1 MTELALASDGRV
13 IGARAQRTRRRLLD
27 ATAKLLGE
35 RGALNLRVVDITRE
49 VGTSPATFY
58 QYFSDVEEAI
68 LVLADEATDEIV
80 AVEPLLERSW
90 TDTDGLA
97 NVDAFGVA
105 LMEYWE
111 AHSVILRVRDLRA
124 EEGDK
129 RFWAVRTRGYA
140 AIVPALTTKIEEAQ
154 AAGRLTQEINP
165 YAAASAAMA
174 MLERLFTYQ
183 SVFRRR
189 GVTKEAMTT
198 TLGAMLHSTVTGLSN
213 Q

>member
-97 NVDAFGVA
+97 NVDAFVLA

>member
-97 NVDAFGVA
+97 NVDAFVLA

-198 TLGAMLHSTVTGLSN
+198 TLGAMLHSTVTGITG
-213 Q
+213 

>member
-27 ATAKLLGE
+27 ATARLLGE

-68 LVLADEATDEIV
+68 LVLADEATDAIA

-90 TDTDGLA
+90 TDADGLV
-97 NVDAFGVA
+97 NVDAFVEA

-129 RFWAVRTRGYA
+129 RFWAVRQRGYS

-198 TLGAMLHSTVTGLSN
+198 TLGAMLHSTVTGISA
-213 Q
+213 

>member
-90 TDTDGLA
+90 TDADGLA
-97 NVDAFGVA
+97 NVDAFVEA

-198 TLGAMLHSTVTGLSN
+198 TLGAMLHSTVTGLS
-213 Q
+213 

>member
-27 ATAKLLGE
+27 ATAKLLGD

-90 TDTDGLA
+90 TDADGLA
-97 NVDAFGVA
+97 NVDAFVGA

-198 TLGAMLHSTVTGLSN
+198 TLGAMLHSTVTGLS
-213 Q
+213 

>member
-97 NVDAFGVA
+97 NVDAFVLA

-189 GVTKEAMTT
+189 GVSKEAMTT
-198 TLGAMLHSTVTGLSN
+198 TLGAMLHSTVTGITG
-213 Q
+213 

>member
-1 MTELALASDGRV
+1 MALASDGRV

-27 ATAKLLGE
+27 ATAKLLGD

-97 NVDAFGVA
+97 HVDAFVAA

-140 AIVPALTTKIEEAQ
+140 AIVPALTTKIEAAQ

-198 TLGAMLHSTVTGLSN
+198 TLGAMLHSTVTGLS
-213 Q
+213 

>member
-27 ATAKLLGE
+27 ATARLLGE

-68 LVLADEATDEIV
+68 LVLADEATDAIA

-90 TDTDGLA
+90 TDADGLA
-97 NVDAFGVA
+97 NVDDFVGA

-129 RFWAVRTRGYA
+129 RFWAVRQRGYS

-198 TLGAMLHSTVTGLSN
+198 TLGAMLQSTVTGISN
-213 Q
+213 

>member
-80 AVEPLLERSW
+80 TVEPLLERSW
-90 TDTDGLA
+90 TAADGLA
-97 NVDAFGVA
+97 NVDAFVEA

-129 RFWAVRTRGYA
+129 RFWAVRQRGYS

-189 GVTKEAMTT
+189 GVTREAMTT
-198 TLGAMLHSTVTGLSN
+198 TLGAMLHSTVTGLS
-213 Q
+213 

>member
-80 AVEPLLERSW
+80 TVEPLLERSW

-97 NVDAFGVA
+97 NVDAFVLA

-189 GVTKEAMTT
+189 GVSKEAMTT
-198 TLGAMLHSTVTGLSN
+198 TLGAMLHSTVTGITG
-213 Q
+213 

>member
-27 ATAKLLGE
+27 ATAKLLGD

-80 AVEPLLERSW
+80 TVEPLLERSW

-97 NVDAFGVA
+97 NVDAFVEA

-174 MLERLFTYQ
+174 MLERLLTYR

-189 GVTKEAMTT
+189 GVTKEAMAA
-198 TLGAMLHSTVTGLSN
+198 TLAAILYETVTGHPS
-213 Q
+213 

>member
-68 LVLADEATDEIV
+68 LVLADEATDEV
-80 AVEPLLERSW
+80 AEVEPLLERSW
-90 TDTDGLA
+90 TDADGLA
-97 NVDAFGVA
+97 NVDAFVEA

-129 RFWAVRTRGYA
+129 RFWAVRQRGCW
-140 AIVPALTTKIEEAQ
+140 LTSPPS
-154 AAGRLTQEINP
+154 RP
-165 YAAASAAMA
+165 RSRRPRPRAASPRRSIHA
-174 MLERLFTYQ
+174 RLHPPPWRCSNVSSRT
-183 SVFRRR
+183 SRCSAGVVSRRMR
-189 GVTKEAMTT
+189 
-198 TLGAMLHSTVTGLSN
+198 
-213 Q
+213 

>member
-58 QYFSDVEEAI
+58 QYFSDVEDAI
-68 LVLADEATDEIV
+68 LVLADEATDEI
-80 AVEPLLERSW
+80 ATVEPLLERSW
-90 TDTDGLA
+90 TDTDGLG
-97 NVDAFGVA
+97 NVDAFVAA
-105 LMEYWE
+105 LMEYWDR
-111 AHSVILRVRDLRA
+111 HSVILRVRDLRA

-129 RFWAVRTRGYA
+129 RFWAVRQRGYA
-140 AIVPALTTKIEEAQ
+140 AIVPARSPRWRTRRL
-154 AAGRLTQEINP
+154 GRVSQELNS
-165 YAAASAAMA
+165 YAAAAAAMA

-189 GVTKEAMTT
+189 GVSKEAMTT
-198 TLGAMLHSTVTGLSN
+198 TLGAMLHLTVTGLPA
-213 Q
+213 

>member
-1 MTELALASDGRV
+1 VTELALASDGRV

-90 TDTDGLA
+90 TDHDGLA
-97 NVDAFGVA
+97 NVDAFVEA

-198 TLGAMLHSTVTGLSN
+198 TLGAMLHSTVTGLS
-213 Q
+213 

>member
-68 LVLADEATDEIV
+68 LVLADEATDEIA

-90 TDTDGLA
+90 TDADGLA
-97 NVDAFGVA
+97 NVDAFVEA

-129 RFWAVRTRGYA
+129 RFWAVRSRGYA
-140 AIVPALTTKIEEAQ
+140 AIVPALTAKIEEAQ

-213 Q
+213 

>member
-1 MTELALASDGRV
+1 MALASDGRV

-27 ATAKLLGE
+27 ATAKLLGD

-68 LVLADEATDEIV
+68 LVLADEATDEII

-97 NVDAFGVA
+97 NVDAFVTA

-129 RFWAVRTRGYA
+129 RFWAVRQRGYA

-198 TLGAMLHSTVTGLSN
+198 TLGAMLHSTVTGLS
-213 Q
+213 

>member
-1 MTELALASDGRV
+1 MALASDGRV

-27 ATAKLLGE
+27 ATAKLLGD

-68 LVLADEATDEIV
+68 LVLADEATDEIA

-90 TDTDGLA
+90 TATDGLA
-97 NVDAFGVA
+97 NVDAFVAA

-198 TLGAMLHSTVTGLSN
+198 TLGAMLHSTVTGLS
-213 Q
+213 

>member
-1 MTELALASDGRV
+1 MALASDGRV

-27 ATAKLLGE
+27 ATAKLLGD

-68 LVLADEATDEIV
+68 LVLADEATDEIA

-90 TDTDGLA
+90 TAADGLA
-97 NVDAFGVA
+97 NVDAFVAA

-198 TLGAMLHSTVTGLSN
+198 TLGAMLHSTVTGLS
-213 Q
+213 

>member
-68 LVLADEATDEIV
+68 LVLADEATDEIA

-90 TDTDGLA
+90 TDADGLA
-97 NVDAFGVA
+97 NVDAFVEA
-105 LMEYWE
+105 LMDYWDT
-111 AHSVILRVRDLRA
+111 HSVILRVRDLRA

-129 RFWAVRTRGYA
+129 RFWAVRQRGYS
-140 AIVPALTTKIEEAQ
+140 AIVPALTAKIEEAR

-198 TLGAMLHSTVTGLSN
+198 TLGAMLHSNVTGLPA
-213 Q
+213 

>member
-27 ATAKLLGE
+27 ATAKLLGD

-80 AVEPLLERSW
+80 TVEPLLERSW

-97 NVDAFGVA
+97 NVDAFVEA

>member
-1 MTELALASDGRV
+1 MALASDGRV

-27 ATAKLLGE
+27 ATAKLLGD

-90 TDTDGLA
+90 TDADGLA
-97 NVDAFGVA
+97 NVDAFVGA

-198 TLGAMLHSTVTGLSN
+198 TLGAMLHSTVTGLS
-213 Q
+213 

>member
-1 MTELALASDGRV
+1 
-13 IGARAQRTRRRLLD
+13 
-27 ATAKLLGE
+27 
-35 RGALNLRVVDITRE
+35 
-49 VGTSPATFY
+49 
-58 QYFSDVEEAI
+58 
-68 LVLADEATDEIV
+68 
-80 AVEPLLERSW
+80 VEPLLERSW
-90 TDTDGLA
+90 TAADGLA
-97 NVDAFGVA
+97 NVDAFVAA

-129 RFWAVRTRGYA
+129 RFWAVRNRGYA
-140 AIVPALTTKIEEAQ
+140 AIVPALTAKIEEAQ

-198 TLGAMLHSTVTGLSN
+198 TLGAMLHSTVTGLS
-213 Q
+213 

>member
-68 LVLADEATDEIV
+68 LVLADEATYEIT

-90 TDTDGLA
+90 TDADGLA
-97 NVDAFGVA
+97 NVDAFVEA

-129 RFWAVRTRGYA
+129 RFWAVRQRGYS

-189 GVTKEAMTT
+189 GVTREAMTT
-198 TLGAMLHSTVTGLSN
+198 TLGAMLHSTVTGLSK
-213 Q
+213 

>member
-1 MTELALASDGRV
+1 MALASDGRV

-27 ATAKLLGE
+27 ATAKLLGD

-80 AVEPLLERSW
+80 TVEPLLERSW

-97 NVDAFGVA
+97 NVDAFVEA

>member
-1 MTELALASDGRV
+1 MSWKRITELSGYSRAS
-13 IGARAQRTRRRLLD
+13 
-27 ATAKLLGE
+27 
-35 RGALNLRVVDITRE
+35 
-49 VGTSPATFY
+49 FY

-80 AVEPLLERSW
+80 TVEPLLERSW

-97 NVDAFGVA
+97 NVDAFVEA

>member
-27 ATAKLLGE
+27 ATAKLLGD

-68 LVLADEATDEIV
+68 LVLADEATDEIA

-90 TDTDGLA
+90 TAADGLA
-97 NVDAFGVA
+97 NVDAFVAA

-198 TLGAMLHSTVTGLSN
+198 TLGAMLHSTVTGLS
-213 Q
+213 